1 MRPTGEIRPFLSVG
15 RNLSKKTG
23 CNMEELQKQVRRA
36 RRRITLQRFINV
48 LGWCWFSTLLI
59 AAVLILINKYY
70 PLHIQLWG
78 FPAGAIVV
86 GFLAAIVWSLV
97 ARGEPLE
104 AAIEIDR
111 RFGLK
116 ERVSSTLAMPPE
128 DLQSEAGQTVAADA
142 THRVARLEISEK
154 FPIAPPRRLLLPIIP
169 AILAAL
175 VTLLPNPT
183 VGENPAEAKTE
194 NSAAVKPQIK
204 KVSETINKQMAE
216 RKKQAEKENLK
227 EAEQL
232 FRKLEEGTRQMAATP
247 PEREKAFSQLNDL
260 SRQLQERREQL
271 GGAEKVKEQL
281 NPLKKL
287 DHGPAD
293 QFAKEMANGDFDKA
307 LDELKDIQKALEQNK
322 LDDKQKE
329 QLAKQ
334 LEQMKDKIEKMAEAH
349 QKAQDELQKKANEAR
364 KNGNKE
370 EAEKIEEQLR
380 QMQNQNKQME
390 QMKNMAKQM
399 GQCAQCLKQGD
410 CKKAGEAMAQAQ
422 QAMNDLKKQL
432 DEMEML
438 DEAMA
443 KLDQA
448 KDKMN
453 CKNCGG
459 MGCKFCQG
467 EKDERKG
474 KGPGG
479 LGRGEGER
487 PEEKTD
493 TSTYDSHVKQKI
505 NKGSA
510 TVEGQVDGPNRKGDV
525 LNQIQEDVDSV
536 RRGNTDPITNR
547 QIPRNYSEHVK
558 EYNDAFREGK

>member
-1 MRPTGEIRPFLSVG
+1 
-15 RNLSKKTG
+15 
-23 CNMEELQKQVRRA
+23 MEELQKQVRRA

-48 LGWCWFSTLLI
+48 LGWSWFATLLM
-59 AAVLILINKYY
+59 AALLILIDKYY

-78 FPAGAIVV
+78 FPVGAVVV
-86 GFLAAIVWSLV
+86 GLLAAIVWSLV
-97 ARGEPLE
+97 ARGKPLE

-116 ERVSSTLAMPPE
+116 ERVSSTLAMPPD

-183 VGENPAEAKTE
+183 VGENPAIAKVEELVT
-194 NSAAVKPQIK
+194 KPQIK
-204 KVSETINKQMAE
+204 KVTETINKQLAE
-216 RKKQAEKENLK
+216 RKKQAEKEGLK

-232 FRKLEEGTRQMAATP
+232 FKKLEEGTRQMASTP

-260 SRQLQERREQL
+260 SRQLKERRDQL

-293 QFAKEMANGDFDKA
+293 QFAKAMANGEFNKA
-307 LDELKDIQKALEQNK
+307 LDELKDIQKALEEDK

-334 LEQMKDKIEKMAEAH
+334 LEQMKDKIEKMADAH
-349 QKAQDELQKKANEAR
+349 QKAQQELQKKADEAR
-364 KNGNKE
+364 KNGNKA
-370 EAEKIEEQLR
+370 EAEKLEEQIR
-380 QMQNQNKQME
+380 QMQNQNKQMQ
-390 QMKNMAKQM
+390 QMKDMAKQL

-410 CKKAGEAMAQAQ
+410 CKKAGQAMAQAQ
-422 QAMNDLKKQL
+422 QAMGDLKKQL

-459 MGCKFCQG
+459 AGCKFCQG
-467 EKDERKG
+467 EGDKDKKG
-474 KGPGG
+474 RGPGG
-479 LGRGEGER
+479 LGRGEGDR

-493 TSTYDSHVKQKI
+493 TNNFDSHVRQKI
-505 NKGSA
+505 GKGSA
-510 TVEGQVDGPNRKGDV
+510 TVEGEVEGPNLKGDV
-525 LNQIQEDVDSV
+525 LNHIQEDVDSV

-547 QIPRNYSEHVK
+547 QIPKNYSEHVK